1 MTADVKYVLRG
12 IFPLLLLSMHMK
24 RKSAPIAH
32 VQCCHLEAH
41 ALTFLQDLICKL
53 VNQYVG
59 QGSVNAYK
67 VGRFFVV

>member
-1 MTADVKYVLRG
+1 MTADVKYALRG
-12 IFPLLLLSMHMK
+12 IFPLLILSMHIK
-24 RKSAPIAH
+24 GKSAPNAH

-59 QGSVNAYK
+59 QG
-67 VGRFFVV
+67 

>member
-1 MTADVKYVLRG
+1 MTANVKYALRG
-12 IFPLLLLSMHMK
+12 IFPLLILSMHIK
-24 RKSAPIAH
+24 GESARNAH

-59 QGSVNAYK
+59 QG
-67 VGRFFVV
+67 